1 MIIEYWLVILRI
13 NSKLLLNNDNSY
25 SDDNLM
31 CASVLFDSM
40 LNDFNVTTHD
50 IWEGNVTT
58 RRHI

>member
-1 MIIEYWLVILRI
+1 MILRI

-25 SDDNLM
+25 NDDNLM